1 MDHGMAYGS
10 RYGAIVGIGNAS
22 LLVSKVGEDHEFH
35 VKSSLAN

>member
-22 LLVSKVGEDHEFH
+22 LLVSQVGEDHEFH